1 VPVSCGSF
9 AQVAKPVPSRTAA
22 HAALNS
28 HNPTRRFT
36 FINKHTKSLLTT
48 SALYFA
54 CSFAVIAAEV
64 PGEAVNPQQQT
75 SSGETRNA
83 AETVQEATQVVQK
96 LKSDG
101 GTKDLLQQA
110 KAVFIVP
117 DYGRAALGVGGAAG
131 QGVLVANND
140 GRWSSPAFY
149 NIGAINIGLQAGAEA
164 GSIAFLVMSDDA
176 MQNFEEENNFSLD
189 ADAGLTIVDYSKR
202 AQANLGKGA
211 DVVVWSDT
219 KGLLGEL
226 AISVADIMWDNEAN
240 QAF

>member
-1 VPVSCGSF
+1 
-9 AQVAKPVPSRTAA
+9 
-22 HAALNS
+22 
-28 HNPTRRFT
+28 
-36 FINKHTKSLLTT
+36 
-48 SALYFA
+48 
-54 CSFAVIAAEV
+54 
-64 PGEAVNPQQQT
+64 
-75 SSGETRNA
+75 
-83 AETVQEATQVVQK
+83 
-96 LKSDG
+96 
-101 GTKDLLQQA
+101 
-110 KAVFIVP
+110 VFIVP